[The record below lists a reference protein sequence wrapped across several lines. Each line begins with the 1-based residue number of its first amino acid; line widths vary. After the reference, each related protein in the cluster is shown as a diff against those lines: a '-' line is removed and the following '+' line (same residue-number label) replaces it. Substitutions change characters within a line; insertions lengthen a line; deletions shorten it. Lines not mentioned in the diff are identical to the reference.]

1 MSPTDSISDILE
13 VGSVRSLRS
22 MPFPEG
28 KRLHEIHMKIRIDII
43 YLLAGKWIID
53 NGKTP

>member
-1 MSPTDSISDILE
+1 
-13 VGSVRSLRS
+13 